1 MTYPLNW
8 LHRSDKTV
16 NCYPRQ
22 IRMFG
27 WWCNILHSKISPL
40 TFLVADQV
48 NKKYWFFLKL
58 DHLSAIA
65 FCSSSVDWI
74 RLLDGR
80 SILGRCSFTD
90 QQQSTVI
97 FHWTTVGV
105 WRNRCDWFSLSR
117 NHGNWLQQTSQ
128 SATHRFAFESNKRIR
143 ADAAVV
149 EHRAHLPALFI
160 SVANGAI
167 TPSGVVVADIDGKS
181 VTSAIKAPSDEA
193 GGTDFDH

>member
-74 RLLDGR
+74 RPPDGR

-97 FHWTTVGV
+97 FHLTSVGV
-105 WRNRCDWFSLSR
+105 RRSRCDWFSLSR
-117 NHGNWLQQTSQ
+117 KHGNWLKQTSRQ
-128 SATHRFAFESNKRIR
+128 YTNLPWIKQEAQMQHC
-143 ADAAVV
+143 
-149 EHRAHLPALFI
+149 AHLAALFI
-160 SVANGAI
+160 SVAIRAI
-167 TPSGVVVADIDGKS
+167 TPSGTDVAVIDVKS
-181 VTSAIKAPSDEA
+181 APSAIKAPPQWSS
-193 GGTDFDH
+193 